1 MPKIPTFTSEARP
14 TAEAASVVSNIK
26 IPLNQ
31 TVAGAL
37 RPLGKAAEDY
47 YIKKKDLENKV
58 EAKKTSL
65 EILVE
70 ADEVVSSLKNNPNE
84 EENLLIFNE
93 KINTILNSRL
103 SKTKNKRIQSLIQ
116 NTVDLNLPKRIS
128 NIKTN
133 SRNSLE
139 LDLQTTHKSEQNI
152 LAAEYLLSDDVD
164 QKNIILN
171 QAIELEKLYSSDL
184 GVSEIQKNEAI
195 GKIKQTYLIT
205 DIDKLIN
212 NGQYSEAMNILKNTK
227 NTSFLNTKERMSL
240 IEKTDEAFSKNLA
253 QENIDRA
260 IELGVFSNV
269 KDMQNTDG
277 NKFTT
282 VQAEDSINKN
292 LLKVNQNGEP
302 EFTTEQ
308 IIEQG
313 IKNNIKV
320 PAYKNALVA
329 GSANM
334 SDIGNKEKV
343 ITGLELY
350 KKFIVTNSRK
360 VLSTT
365 YGISETDL
373 QSYDQLD
380 FATRVLGE
388 TFDSALTRVI
398 EIRNGKYKSRLVD
411 DKKIESKINNIDF
424 DNQFRGTFT
433 LGIGSEDIRN
443 TEDVFYLMKNI
454 TNLYYKAGGSEDD
467 AIGAA
472 ENFLEE
478 NYRMDDWNQIVPK
491 DARQPD
497 WHDAAVMDY
506 IKEQYDS
513 GNINTEKNKLK
524 DIIPVYFDFEKYNI
538 QGFVLKN
545 KTTDEPLTLQTVD
558 SQGPAGQF
566 NEFSYGTARFTL
578 EDIKEKIYSRAT
590 DERYKQFLIDFNKNK
605 ELKEQAKNFGIG
617 EYGIEDEFI
626 RY

>member
-47 YIKKKDLENKV
+47 YVKKKDLENKV

-70 ADEVVSSLKNNPNE
+70 ADEVVSNLKNNPNE

-212 NGQYSEAMNILKNTK
+212 NGQYSEAMSILKNTK

-313 IKNNIKV
+313 IKNNVKV

-350 KKFIVTNSRK
+350 KQFIVTNSRK

-590 DERYKQFLIDFNKNK
+590 DERYKQFVIDFNKNK
-605 ELKEQAKNFGIG
+605 ELKEKAKNFGIG
-617 EYGIEDEFI
+617 EFDG
-626 RY
+626 

>member
-1 MPKIPTFTSEARP
+1 MPKIPTFTANAEMTSEAPSIKTNIR
-14 TAEAASVVSNIK
+14 ASMKDSALSYLEPAID
-26 IPLNQ
+26 Q
-31 TVAGAL
+31 TTKFYL
-37 RPLGKAAEDY
+37 KQR
-47 YIKKKDLENKV
+47 DLQEKV
-58 EAKKTSL
+58 EAKKTAL
-65 EILVE
+65 EIFTE
-70 ADEVVSSLKNNPNE
+70 ADEIIANLEKNPNE
-84 EENLLIFNE
+84 EQSLINFDE
-93 KINTILNSRL
+93 KFNTILNSKL
-103 SKTKNKRIQSLIQ
+103 SKTNNKRIQSLIK
-116 NTVDLNLPKRIS
+116 NTIDLNLPKRIS
-128 NIKTN
+128 TIKTN
-133 SRNSLE
+133 SRNALE
-139 LDLQTTHKSEQNI
+139 LDLQTTHNNEQNI
-152 LAAEYLLSDDVD
+152 LAAEYLISDDVD
-164 QKNIILN
+164 KKNTILT
-171 QAIELEKLYSSDL
+171 QAIELEKLYSLDV
-184 GVSEIQKNEAI
+184 GVSEIQTNEAI

-205 DIDKLIN
+205 DVDKLIN
-212 NGQYSEAMNILKNTK
+212 NGQYAEAMSILKDTK
-227 NTSFLNTKERMSL
+227 NTSFLDTKERMSL

-260 IELGVFSNV
+260 IELGVASNI

-277 NKFTT
+277 KKFTT
-282 VQAEDSINKN
+282 VQFEDSINKN
-292 LLKVNQNGEP
+292 LLKVKENGEP

-313 IKNNIKV
+313 IKNDVKV

-329 GSANM
+329 GAANM

-365 YGISETDL
+365 YGVSETDL
-373 QSYDQLD
+373 QNYDQLD

-398 EIRNGKYKSRLVD
+398 EIRNGKYKSRMVD
-411 DKKIESKINNIDF
+411 DKKIESAINNIDF
-424 DNQFRGTFT
+424 ENQFKGTFT
-433 LGIGSEDIRN
+433 LGIGSEEIKN
-443 TEDVFYLMKNI
+443 TEDIFYLMKNI
-454 TNLYYKAGGSEDD
+454 TNLYYKAGGSEED

-472 ENFLEE
+472 ENFLED

-497 WHDAAVMDY
+497 WHDAAIMDY

-545 KTTDEPLTLQTVD
+545 KTTDEPLTLQTV
-558 SQGPAGQF
+558 SATGPAGEF
-566 NEFSYGTARFTL
+566 DEFSYGTARFTL

-590 DERYKQFLIDFNKNK
+590 DERYNEFVIDFNKNK
-605 ELKEQAKNFGIG
+605 NLKEQSKNFGLG
-617 EYGIEDEFI
+617 EYDG
-626 RY
+626 

>member
-1 MPKIPTFTSEARP
+1 MPKIPTFTANAEMTSEAPSIKTNIR
-14 TAEAASVVSNIK
+14 ASMKDSALSYLEPAID
-26 IPLNQ
+26 Q
-31 TVAGAL
+31 TTKFYL
-37 RPLGKAAEDY
+37 KQR
-47 YIKKKDLENKV
+47 DLQEKV
-58 EAKKTSL
+58 EAKKTAL
-65 EILVE
+65 EIFTE
-70 ADEVVSSLKNNPNE
+70 ADEIIANLEKNPNE
-84 EENLLIFNE
+84 EQSLLNFDE
-93 KINTILNSRL
+93 KFNTILNSKL
-103 SKTKNKRIQSLIQ
+103 SKTNNKRIQSLIQ
-116 NTVDLNLPKRIS
+116 NTIDLNLPKRIS
-128 NIKTN
+128 TIKTN
-133 SRNSLE
+133 SRNALE
-139 LDLQTTHKSEQNI
+139 LDLQTTHNNEQNI
-152 LAAEYLLSDDVD
+152 LAAEYLISDDVD
-164 QKNIILN
+164 KKNTILT
-171 QAIELEKLYSSDL
+171 QAIELEKLYSLDV
-184 GVSEIQKNEAI
+184 GVSEIQTNEAI

-205 DIDKLIN
+205 DVDKLIN
-212 NGQYSEAMNILKNTK
+212 NGQYAEAMSILKDTK
-227 NTSFLNTKERMSL
+227 NTSFLDTKERMSL

-260 IELGVFSNV
+260 IELGVASNI

-277 NKFTT
+277 KKFTT
-282 VQAEDSINKN
+282 VQFEDSINKN
-292 LLKVNQNGEP
+292 LLKVKENGEP

-313 IKNNIKV
+313 IKNDVKV

-329 GSANM
+329 GAANM

-590 DERYKQFLIDFNKNK
+590 DERYNEFVIDFNKNK
-605 ELKEQAKNFGIG
+605 DLKEQSKNFGLG
-617 EYGIEDEFI
+617 EFDG
-626 RY
+626 

>member
-1 MPKIPTFTSEARP
+1 MPKIPTFTANAEMTSEAPSIKTNIR
-14 TAEAASVVSNIK
+14 ASMKDSALSYLEPAID
-26 IPLNQ
+26 Q
-31 TVAGAL
+31 TTKFYL
-37 RPLGKAAEDY
+37 KQR
-47 YIKKKDLENKV
+47 DLQEKV
-58 EAKKTSL
+58 EAKKTAL
-65 EILVE
+65 EIFTE
-70 ADEVVSSLKNNPNE
+70 ADEIIANLEKNPNE
-84 EENLLIFNE
+84 EQSLLNFDE
-93 KINTILNSRL
+93 KFNTILNSKL
-103 SKTKNKRIQSLIQ
+103 SKTNNKRIQSLIQ
-116 NTVDLNLPKRIS
+116 NTIDLNLPKRIS
-128 NIKTN
+128 TIKTN
-133 SRNSLE
+133 SRNALE
-139 LDLQTTHKSEQNI
+139 LDLQTTHNNEQNI
-152 LAAEYLLSDDVD
+152 LAAEYLISDDVD
-164 QKNIILN
+164 KKNTILT
-171 QAIELEKLYSSDL
+171 QAIELEKLYSLDV
-184 GVSEIQKNEAI
+184 GVSEIQTNEAI

-205 DIDKLIN
+205 DVDKLIN
-212 NGQYSEAMNILKNTK
+212 NGQYAEAMSILKDTK
-227 NTSFLNTKERMSL
+227 NTSFLDTKERMSL

-313 IKNNIKV
+313 IKNNVKV

-398 EIRNGKYKSRLVD
+398 EIRNGKYKSRMVD
-411 DKKIESKINNIDF
+411 DKKIESAINNIDF
-424 DNQFRGTFT
+424 ENQFKGTFT
-433 LGIGSEDIRN
+433 LGIGGEDIRN
-443 TEDVFYLMKNI
+443 TEDIFYLMKNI
-454 TNLYYKAGGSEDD
+454 TNLYYKAGGSEED

-472 ENFLEE
+472 ENFLEN

-590 DERYKQFLIDFNKNK
+590 DERYKQFVIDFNKNK
-605 ELKEQAKNFGIG
+605 ELKEKAKNFGIG
-617 EYGIEDEFI
+617 EFDG
-626 RY
+626 

>member
-1 MPKIPTFTSEARP
+1 MPKIPTFTANAEMTSEAPSIKTNIR
-14 TAEAASVVSNIK
+14 ASMKDSALSYLEPAID
-26 IPLNQ
+26 Q
-31 TVAGAL
+31 TTKFYL
-37 RPLGKAAEDY
+37 KQR
-47 YIKKKDLENKV
+47 DLQEKV
-58 EAKKTSL
+58 EAKKTAL
-65 EILVE
+65 EIFTE
-70 ADEVVSSLKNNPNE
+70 ADEIIANLEKNPNE
-84 EENLLIFNE
+84 EQSLLNFDE
-93 KINTILNSRL
+93 KFNTILNSKL
-103 SKTKNKRIQSLIQ
+103 SKTNNKRIQSLIQ
-116 NTVDLNLPKRIS
+116 NTIDLNLPKRIS
-128 NIKTN
+128 TIKTN
-133 SRNSLE
+133 SRNALE
-139 LDLQTTHKSEQNI
+139 LDLQTTHNNEQNI
-152 LAAEYLLSDDVD
+152 LAAEYLISDDVD
-164 QKNIILN
+164 KKNTILT
-171 QAIELEKLYSSDL
+171 QAIELEKLYSLDV
-184 GVSEIQKNEAI
+184 GVSEIQTNEAI

-205 DIDKLIN
+205 DVDKLIN
-212 NGQYSEAMNILKNTK
+212 NGQYAEAMSILKDTK
-227 NTSFLNTKERMSL
+227 NTSFLDTKERMSL

-313 IKNNIKV
+313 IKNNVKV

-590 DERYKQFLIDFNKNK
+590 DERYNEFVIDFNKNK
-605 ELKEQAKNFGIG
+605 DLKEQSKNFGLG
-617 EYGIEDEFI
+617 EFDG
-626 RY
+626 

>member
-1 MPKIPTFTSEARP
+1 MPKIPTFTANAEMTSEAPSIKTNIR
-14 TAEAASVVSNIK
+14 ASMKDSALSYLEPAID
-26 IPLNQ
+26 Q
-31 TVAGAL
+31 TTKFYL
-37 RPLGKAAEDY
+37 KQR
-47 YIKKKDLENKV
+47 DLQEKV
-58 EAKKTSL
+58 EAKKTAL
-65 EILVE
+65 EIFTE
-70 ADEVVSSLKNNPNE
+70 ADEIIANLEKNPNE
-84 EENLLIFNE
+84 EQSLLNFDE
-93 KINTILNSRL
+93 KFNTILNSKL
-103 SKTKNKRIQSLIQ
+103 SKTNNKRIQSLIQ
-116 NTVDLNLPKRIS
+116 NTIDLNLPKRIS
-128 NIKTN
+128 TIKTN
-133 SRNSLE
+133 SRNALE
-139 LDLQTTHKSEQNI
+139 LDLQTTHNNEQNI
-152 LAAEYLLSDDVD
+152 LAAEYLISDDVD
-164 QKNIILN
+164 KKNTILT
-171 QAIELEKLYSSDL
+171 QAIELEKLYSLDV
-184 GVSEIQKNEAI
+184 GVSEIQTNEAI

-205 DIDKLIN
+205 DVDKLIN
-212 NGQYSEAMNILKNTK
+212 NGQYAEAMSILKDTK
-227 NTSFLNTKERMSL
+227 NTSFLDTKERMSL

-260 IELGVFSNV
+260 IELGVASNI

-277 NKFTT
+277 KKFTT
-282 VQAEDSINKN
+282 VQFEDSINKN
-292 LLKVNQNGEP
+292 LLKVKENGEP

-313 IKNNIKV
+313 IKNDVKV

-329 GSANM
+329 GAANM

-433 LGIGSEDIRN
+433 LGIGSENIRN

-590 DERYKQFLIDFNKNK
+590 DERYKQFVIDFNKNK

-617 EYGIEDEFI
+617 EFDG
-626 RY
+626 

>member
-1 MPKIPTFTSEARP
+1 M
-14 TAEAASVVSNIK
+14 
-26 IPLNQ
+26 
-31 TVAGAL
+31 
-37 RPLGKAAEDY
+37 
-47 YIKKKDLENKV
+47 
-58 EAKKTSL
+58 
-65 EILVE
+65 
-70 ADEVVSSLKNNPNE
+70 
-84 EENLLIFNE
+84 
-93 KINTILNSRL
+93 
-103 SKTKNKRIQSLIQ
+103 
-116 NTVDLNLPKRIS
+116 
-128 NIKTN
+128 
-133 SRNSLE
+133 
-139 LDLQTTHKSEQNI
+139 
-152 LAAEYLLSDDVD
+152 
-164 QKNIILN
+164 
-171 QAIELEKLYSSDL
+171 
-184 GVSEIQKNEAI
+184 
-195 GKIKQTYLIT
+195 
-205 DIDKLIN
+205 
-212 NGQYSEAMNILKNTK
+212 
-227 NTSFLNTKERMSL
+227 
-240 IEKTDEAFSKNLA
+240 
-253 QENIDRA
+253 
-260 IELGVFSNV
+260 GVFSNV

-433 LGIGSEDIRN
+433 LGIGSENIRN

-467 AIGAA
+467 AIGC
-472 ENFLEE
+472 LL
-478 NYRMDDWNQIVPK
+478 YTSPSPRD
-491 DARQPD
+491 
-497 WHDAAVMDY
+497 
-506 IKEQYDS
+506 
-513 GNINTEKNKLK
+513 
-524 DIIPVYFDFEKYNI
+524 
-538 QGFVLKN
+538 
-545 KTTDEPLTLQTVD
+545 
-558 SQGPAGQF
+558 
-566 NEFSYGTARFTL
+566 
-578 EDIKEKIYSRAT
+578 
-590 DERYKQFLIDFNKNK
+590 
-605 ELKEQAKNFGIG
+605 
-617 EYGIEDEFI
+617 
-626 RY
+626 

>member
-1 MPKIPTFTSEARP
+1 MPKIPTFTANAEMTSEAPSIKTNIR
-14 TAEAASVVSNIK
+14 ASMKDSALSYLEPAID
-26 IPLNQ
+26 Q
-31 TVAGAL
+31 TTKFYL
-37 RPLGKAAEDY
+37 KQR
-47 YIKKKDLENKV
+47 DLQEKV
-58 EAKKTSL
+58 EAKKTAL
-65 EILVE
+65 EIFTE
-70 ADEVVSSLKNNPNE
+70 ADEIIANLEKNPNE
-84 EENLLIFNE
+84 EQSLLNFDE
-93 KINTILNSRL
+93 KFNTILNSKL
-103 SKTKNKRIQSLIQ
+103 SKTNNKRIQSLIQ
-116 NTVDLNLPKRIS
+116 NTIDLNLPKRIS
-128 NIKTN
+128 TIKTN
-133 SRNSLE
+133 SRNALE
-139 LDLQTTHKSEQNI
+139 LDLQTTHNNEQNI
-152 LAAEYLLSDDVD
+152 LAAEYLISDDVD
-164 QKNIILN
+164 KKNTILT
-171 QAIELEKLYSSDL
+171 QAIELEKLYSLDV
-184 GVSEIQKNEAI
+184 GVSEIQTNEAI

-205 DIDKLIN
+205 DVDKLIN
-212 NGQYSEAMNILKNTK
+212 NGQYAEAMSILKDTK
-227 NTSFLNTKERMSL
+227 NTSFLDTKERMSL

-313 IKNNIKV
+313 IKNNVKV

-590 DERYKQFLIDFNKNK
+590 DERYNEFVIDFNKNK
-605 ELKEQAKNFGIG
+605 DLKEQAKNFGLG
-617 EYGIEDEFI
+617 EFDG
-626 RY
+626 

>member
-14 TAEAASVVSNIK
+14 TAEAVSVVSNIK

-47 YIKKKDLENKV
+47 YVKQKDLESKL
-58 EAKKTSL
+58 EAKKTAL
-65 EILVE
+65 EIFIE
-70 ADEVVSSLKNNPNE
+70 ADEVVAGLENNPNE
-84 EENLLIFNE
+84 EQNLLSFDE
-93 KINTILNSRL
+93 RFNTILNSKL

-116 NTVDLNLPKRIS
+116 NTVELNLPKRIS
-128 NIKTN
+128 TIKSN
-133 SRNSLE
+133 SRNALE

-152 LAAEYLLSDDVD
+152 LATEYLLSDSVD

-195 GKIKQTYLIT
+195 GKIKELYLIT
-205 DIDKLIN
+205 DINKLVKN
-212 NGQYSEAMNILKNTK
+212 KQYSEAMSILKNTK
-227 NTSFLNTKERMSL
+227 NTSFLNTKERISL
-240 IEKTDEAFSKNLA
+240 IEEIDKEFEKTLA
-253 QENIDRA
+253 QENIDKA
-260 IELGVFSNV
+260 LELNVASNV
-269 KDMQNTDG
+269 LGMENTNDE
-277 NKFTT
+277 KFTT
-282 VQAEDSINKN
+282 VQFEDSINKD
-292 LLKVNQNGEP
+292 LLKVNDDGTP
-302 EFTTEQ
+302 RFSTEQ
-308 IIEQG
+308 IIEKG

-433 LGIGSEDIRN
+433 LGIGSENIRN

-454 TNLYYKAGGSEDD
+454 TNLYYKAGGSEND

-472 ENFLEE
+472 ENFLEK

-558 SQGPAGQF
+558 SEGPAGQF

-590 DERYKQFLIDFNKNK
+590 DERYKQFVIDFNKNK
-605 ELKEQAKNFGIG
+605 ELKAQSKNFGIG
-617 EYGIEDEFI
+617 EFDG
-626 RY
+626 